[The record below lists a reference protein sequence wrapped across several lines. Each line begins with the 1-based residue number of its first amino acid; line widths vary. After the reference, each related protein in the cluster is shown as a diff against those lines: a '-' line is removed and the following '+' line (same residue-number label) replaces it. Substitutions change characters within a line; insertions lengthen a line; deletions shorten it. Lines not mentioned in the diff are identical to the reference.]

1 MQFVEKMG
9 GADLEC
15 FGDIDKFDDAQTSL
29 SALIFGDE
37 GLRLCPDAEQARS
50 G

>member
-1 MQFVEKMG
+1 MQFVEEIG
-9 GADLEC
+9 RWDLEG
-15 FGDIDKFDDAQTSL
+15 FGDIDKFDDAQPSL

-37 GLRLCPDAEQARS
+37 GLRLAQTL